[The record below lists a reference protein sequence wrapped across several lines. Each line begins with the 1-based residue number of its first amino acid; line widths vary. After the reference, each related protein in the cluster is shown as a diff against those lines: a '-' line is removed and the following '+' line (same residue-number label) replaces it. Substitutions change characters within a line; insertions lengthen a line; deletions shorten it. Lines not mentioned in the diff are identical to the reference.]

1 MTTGADRRVREA
13 ELEVSRSEI
22 YLEICTA
29 AVRRNR
35 ATKVAVWGAVVIV
48 AALTLLSR
56 NFFFMTVGLLAI
68 AGGFVYAKNAKPIW
82 ELQSEE
88 ARAKSTLEV
97 AKGNLEAAKEQQL
110 QKFLNG
116 EL

>member
-13 ELEVSRSEI
+13 EQEVTRSEI
-22 YLEICTA
+22 YLEICSA

-35 ATKVAVWGAVVIV
+35 ATKIAVWAVVIAV

-56 NFFFMTVGLLAI
+56 NTLFMGIGLLAI
-68 AGGFVYAKNAKPIW
+68 AGGFVYTKNAKPIW
-82 ELQSEE
+82 ELQNEE
-88 ARAKSTLEV
+88 ARAKDKLEV
-97 AKGNLEAAKEQQL
+97 AKGNLEVAKEQQL
-110 QKFLNG
+110 RKILEG

>member
-1 MTTGADRRVREA
+1 MDIREA
-13 ELEVSRSEI
+13 EQEVTRSEI

-29 AVRRNR
+29 AVRRNQ
-35 ATKVAVWGAVVIV
+35 ATKVGVWAVVVIV

-82 ELQSEE
+82 ELQNEE
-88 ARAKSTLEV
+88 ARAKDTLEV
-97 AKGNLEAAKEQQL
+97 AKSNLEFAKEQEL

-116 EL
+116 EH

>member
-1 MTTGADRRVREA
+1 MTIGVNMDVREA
-13 ELEVSRSEI
+13 EQEVTRSEI
-22 YLEICTA
+22 YLEICSA

-35 ATKVAVWGAVVIV
+35 ATKIAVWAVVVIV

-68 AGGFVYAKNAKPIW
+68 AGGFVYARNAKPIW

-97 AKGNLEAAKEQQL
+97 AKGNLEVAKEQQL
-110 QKFLNG
+110 QKYLEG
-116 EL
+116 

>member
-1 MTTGADRRVREA
+1 MDIREA
-13 ELEVSRSEI
+13 EQEVARSEI
-22 YLEICTA
+22 YLEICTG

-35 ATKVAVWGAVVIV
+35 AAKIAVWAVVIAV

-68 AGGFVYAKNAKPIW
+68 AGGFVYTKNAKPIS

-88 ARAKSTLEV
+88 ARAKNALEV
-97 AKGNLEAAKEQQL
+97 AKGNLEAAKENQL
-110 QKFLNG
+110 RKILEG

>member
-1 MTTGADRRVREA
+1 MMTGADRRVQEA
-13 ELEVSRSEI
+13 ELEVTRSEI

-35 ATKVAVWGAVVIV
+35 AAKVAVWGVVIAV

-56 NFFFMTVGLLAI
+56 NTLFMGVGLLAI
-68 AGGFVYAKNAKPIW
+68 AGGFVYSKNAKSIW

-88 ARAKSTLEV
+88 ARAKDKLEV
-97 AKGNLEAAKEQQL
+97 AKGNLEVAKEQQL
-110 QKFLNG
+110 QKYMEG
-116 EL
+116 

>member
-1 MTTGADRRVREA
+1 MTTGVDRRVQEA
-13 ELEVSRSEI
+13 ELEVTRSEI

-35 ATKVAVWGAVVIV
+35 VAKVAVWGVVIAV

-68 AGGFVYAKNAKPIW
+68 AGGFVYTKNAKPIW
-82 ELQSEE
+82 ELHTEE
-88 ARAKSTLEV
+88 ARAKNTLEV

-110 QKFLNG
+110 RKILEG
-116 EL
+116 